1 MIKPDFSQPQRQSK
15 VGVLVMFF
23 YTLQQ
28 YLRAFWPIA
37 VIWIFRFDEVNK
49 LYLGLGTFA
58 VIVLIAVIS
67 YLKYLNF
74 TFFLDEENQE
84 FIITEGILNKSK
96 TTIQLNKIQ
105 QVNINQSLIQKFVGV
120 YALDVDTA
128 GSSKKEG
135 SIKAISH
142 NLALELKARL
152 LENERKIVSSDIES
166 EQSIVETSPEE
177 YPFIKISF
185 LTLLKVGITSNYLRS
200 FGLLLLFVS
209 TIFENLNNFTEED
222 LLDNQNFDEY
232 NYFDNTAIF
241 KGILIL
247 MTILFLIVL
256 VINLVRI
263 VFKYF
268 DYKIAKQKGSL
279 LLSYGLLNTKST
291 IIKPEKVQI
300 TTVTQNYFQKKMDIL
315 EIKIKQATS
324 GEPEEKKSAIEIPG
338 CSKLERDQILKL
350 LFKTI
355 PEKGVMLKPNFRKFV
370 FSIFTTIVLPLSVY
384 FAFAEWIEPEA
395 FEFIYFVPVYAV
407 FIGLILYFS
416 FRNYRL
422 FVSDNFIIKQHDAW
436 DIENEIIEPGKIQAI
451 STSQLFWHKKADIG
465 SIILHTAGGN
475 VAFQLGDFSRIKNY
489 VNLWLYEIE
498 TSDNNWM

>member
-1 MIKPDFSQPQRQSK
+1 MMKADFSQPQRQSQ
-15 VGVLVMFF
+15 VGILVMFF

-28 YLRAFWPIA
+28 YLRALWPML
-37 VIWIFRFDEVNK
+37 VIWVFKFDDVNK
-49 LYLGLGTFA
+49 LYLALGTVA
-58 VIVLIAVIS
+58 VITVIAVVS

-74 TFFLDEENQE
+74 TFFLDDDNDE
-84 FIITEGILNKSK
+84 FVITEGILNKTK
-96 TTIQLNKIQ
+96 ITIQLNKIQ

-142 NLALELKARL
+142 GLALELKARL
-152 LENERKIVSSDIES
+152 LENERKPILSDVES
-166 EQSIVETSPEE
+166 GRNVVAEVNPEE
-177 YPFIKISF
+177 HPFIKISL

-209 TIFENLNNFTEED
+209 TIYENISNFTDESIIDGERID
-222 LLDNQNFDEY
+222 HYFDE
-232 NYFDNTAIF
+232 TALF
-241 KGILIL
+241 RAVLIL
-247 MTILFLIVL
+247 VTVLFLIVL
-256 VINLVRI
+256 IINLVRV

-279 LLSYGLLNTKST
+279 LLSFGLLNTKST

-300 TTVTQNYFQKKMDIL
+300 TTVTRNYFQKKMDIL

-338 CSKLERDQILKL
+338 CSEMERDQILKL
-350 LFKTI
+350 LFKSI
-355 PEKGVMLKPNFRKFV
+355 PEKGVMLKPNFRKLV

-384 FAFAEWIEPEA
+384 FAFGYWVESEV
-395 FEFIYFVPVYAV
+395 FEFVYLVPVYTI
-407 FIGLILYFS
+407 FIGLILCFG

-422 FVSDNFIIKQHDAW
+422 FVSDHFIIKQSGAW
-436 DIENEIIEPGKIQAI
+436 DIENEIIEPEKIQAI

-465 SIILHTAGGN
+465 SVILHTAGGN
-475 VAFQLGDFSRIKNY
+475 VVFQLGNFTTIKNY
-489 VNLWLYEIE
+489 VNLWLYELE
-498 TSDNNWM
+498 TSDSNWM